1 MRWRRGVIALVFLP
15 CFCRVSAVALT
26 GADASVVNLA
36 RGSGVSAV
44 TAAAMDLEITGDDD
58 AWASDVTRG
67 NTTAQ

>member
-1 MRWRRGVIALVFLP
+1 MCDVVEVKNLQRW
-15 CFCRVSAVALT
+15 S
-26 GADASVVNLA
+26 

-67 NTTAQ
+67 KMTAQ